1 MRKVIFVLCFLWG
14 SFMIL
19 LGQENKPVDNRQL
32 PYLYE
37 LASKNLNYTSLIPE
51 DSLLQLCRKLEVWA
65 RKHQH
70 YDELFLIQQI
80 TVNSYCLKGDVGLA
94 LNKAQQMY
102 DEAKKLNS
110 DVGLVLSIQAIGD
123 TYMHST
129 QTMQAFESFL
139 EAEKMINVLDDNFI
153 KTRLLVQQMHVSM
166 LLGDAEKLKTYL
178 IEARKLLDRIEI
190 PDKKDYTFYVQC
202 YETFYNIAIKD
213 KELARLSLAEVHRM
227 LDLDNDRVLVRWYY
241 LLSSQYYDLIS
252 DYEKALSYCDST
264 LLIAS
269 QSRNMKEYK
278 NLMLVKAGLL
288 AANNMKKEACKM
300 YGDARILSDS
310 LNMDRYSKQIDSL
323 HVSYWVD
330 RIAIENAAMYNR
342 LLAWVVIGALFA
354 LVVVSMLVYTVR
366 KKNKRLVESHKAL
379 EVVSKE
385 AEESIQSKNLFLSNM
400 SHELRT
406 PLNAIV
412 GFADILSS
420 EIIEDAESKQQFGE
434 RIKQNAELLLKLF
447 NDVADLSNLK
457 QNNIT
462 FTYDTYDA
470 VSLCRNVVDT
480 VENVKQTSASLHF
493 TTSLDTLPL
502 YTDTGRLQQLL
513 INLLINATKFT
524 NKGTIT
530 LTLEIDNDHQEAI
543 FAVEDTGCGI
553 PKEKQP
559 TIFERFEKLH
569 EGVQGAG
576 LGLSICRLIV
586 EQIGGRIWIDPQYTG
601 GARFVFT
608 HPLNKIPKSS
618 DNE

>member
-1 MRKVIFVLCFLWG
+1 MRKVIFVLYFLWG
-14 SFMIL
+14 SFVVL
-19 LGQENKPVDNRQL
+19 LGQENKAVDNQEL

-51 DSLLQLCRKLEVWA
+51 DDLLQLCRKLEVWA
-65 RKHQH
+65 RKQQH
-70 YDELFLIQQI
+70 HDELFLIQQI
-80 TVNSYCLKGDVGLA
+80 SVNSYCLKGDVGLA

-110 DVGLVLSIQAIGD
+110 DVGIVLSIQAIGD

-129 QTMQAFESFL
+129 QTNQAFESFL
-139 EAEKMINVLDDNFI
+139 EAEKMIHAIDNNFVKI
-153 KTRLLVQQMHVSM
+153 RLLVQQMHVSM
-166 LLGDAEKLKTYL
+166 LLGDTEKLKTYL
-178 IEARKLLDRIEI
+178 VEARKLLDRIEI

-202 YETFYNIAIKD
+202 YQTFYNIAIQD
-213 KELARLSLAEVHRM
+213 KELARLSLEEVHQM
-227 LDLDNDRVLVRWYY
+227 LGNESALIRWYY
-241 LLSSQYYDLIS
+241 LLSSQYYDLIK

-264 LLIAS
+264 LLITS
-269 QSRNMKEYK
+269 KSKNMQEYK

-288 AANNMKKEACKM
+288 AANNRKKDACTM
-300 YGDARILSDS
+300 YGDARALGDS
-310 LNMDRYSKQIDSL
+310 LNMERYSKQIDSL
-323 HVSYWVD
+323 HVNYWVD
-330 RIAIENAAMYNR
+330 RIAIENTAMYNR
-342 LLAWVVIGALFA
+342 LLAWVVIGALLA
-354 LVVVSMLVYTVR
+354 LIVVIMLVYIVR
-366 KKNKRLVESHKAL
+366 KKNKRLVESRKEL

-412 GFADILSS
+412 GFADLLSA

-434 RIKQNAELLLKLF
+434 RIRQNADLLVKLF

-470 VSLCRNVVDT
+470 VSVCRNVVDT

-493 TTSLDTLPL
+493 VTSLETLPL

-524 NKGTIT
+524 YEGTIT
-530 LTLEIDNDHQEAI
+530 LTLEVDNEHQEAI

-586 EQIGGRIWIDPQYTG
+586 EQVGGRIWIDPEYTK

-608 HPLNKIPKSS
+608 HPLSKTPKSP